1 MNERPGNLESTRQAS
16 RESAAYWLAVLEDPD
31 CTAGERR
38 EFIAWLR
45 SATANVDEFLRVG
58 TLMHRLRDPK
68 LWPAKDVQALI
79 DEAQAPP
86 SVSRLRPGTSDSR
99 VPATTTRR
107 WATAASVA
115 AFLVLGVAAWR
126 IYGTQTE
133 TYSTSTGEQRVIDL
147 ADGSRLQL
155 NTRSRVA
162 TEFSRKGR
170 RVQLLDGEAIFYVA
184 KDARRPFVVESANAR
199 VTAVGTAFNVRADTQ
214 QTTIT
219 VLEGRVRVSGSQDA
233 VETATRIS
241 SQRSD
246 LILGSGEQA
255 VITQDEPTPRK
266 SPSNVAVVTAWTKN
280 RIVFENTPMSEAVA
294 EFARY
299 NGRRVTLVDEELR
312 TRKISG
318 VFASNDLQSLVQ
330 FLASDPRVEITSDA
344 TGWTVRLRAEQSPPV
359 N

>member
-1 MNERPGNLESTRQAS
+1 MNERPKTLDSNRQGS

-31 CTAGERR
+31 CTAEERR

-58 TLMHRLRDPK
+58 TLLHRLRDPK
-68 LWPAKDVQALI
+68 LWPAKEIQALI
-79 DEAQAPP
+79 DEARAPAT
-86 SVSRLRPGTSDSR
+86 VSRLRPGASGSG
-99 VPATTTRR
+99 VPRATRR

-115 AFLVLGVAAWR
+115 ALLVLGVAAWR
-126 IYGTQTE
+126 IYGTQSE
-133 TYSTSTGEQRVIDL
+133 TYATSTGEQRVINL
-147 ADGSRLQL
+147 ADGSRLHL

-162 TEFSRKGR
+162 TEFSRKVR

-184 KDARRPFVVESANAR
+184 KDANRPFVVESLNAR

-219 VLEGRVRVSGSQDA
+219 VLEGRVRVSGSQDT
-233 VETATRIS
+233 EELATQIS
-241 SQRSD
+241 SRRSD

-266 SPSNVAVVTAWTKN
+266 SPSNPAVATAWTKN
-280 RIVFENTPMSEAVA
+280 RIIFENTPMSEAVA

-299 NGRRVTLVDEELR
+299 NSRRVTLVDEELR

-344 TGWTVRLRAEQSPPV
+344 NGWTVRLRSERSSL
-359 N
+359 